1 MMNTEIIET
10 IGYMTACGILFFI
23 AQRVKAILQ
32 RERPN

>member
-1 MMNTEIIET
+1 MNIEIIET
-10 IGYMTACGILFFI
+10 VGYMTASGILLAI